1 LKMDK
6 NSLMRKLIPVAAGVA
21 FILLSILTKIFGESN
36 GANVTLFFFINNNQI
51 GQLNGLMVA
60 LSVYGREYVWI
71 PVVALLWIFGRL
83 RHKRSAFLMASAF
96 VIGIILGVLSKQIM
110 AEPRP
115 FDVFSQT
122 HVLLE
127 KPQDFSYPS
136 GHALIV
142 SIGAL
147 ISLLTLPK
155 KLSVPLSA
163 EALLVSYSRV
173 YVGVHWPVDVLAG
186 WLLGGFCAT
195 FVVAEET
202 KLSRIFDALVSF
214 WNKLM
219 VAFTSGPVDLEDEE
233 DE

>member
-1 LKMDK
+1 
-6 NSLMRKLIPVAAGVA
+6 MRKLIPFTAGVA
-21 FILLSILTKIFGESN
+21 FLLLSAGIKIFGESN
-36 GANVTLFFFINNNQI
+36 AGNVSAFLYINGNQI
-51 GQLNGLMVA
+51 SQLSGLMVA

-83 RHKRSAFLMASAF
+83 RYKRSAFLMASAF

-115 FDVFSQT
+115 YTVLSSV
-122 HVLLE
+122 HVLLKE
-127 KPQDFSYPS
+127 PSDFSYPS

-147 ISLLTLPK
+147 ISLATLPK
-155 KLSVPLSA
+155 KFSIPLLA
-163 EALLVSYSRV
+163 EAVLVSYSRV
-173 YVGVHWPVDVLAG
+173 YVGVHWPLDVVAG

-195 FVVAEET
+195 LVISEEA